1 MVHFRW
7 PVRETKLTMIRSCQ
21 IGAKTQA
28 KMREYDQSAVL
39 KRLGPPE
46 RIEDDL
52 ATRLQNPR
60 RMKAKISEDRE

>member
-1 MVHFRW
+1 
-7 PVRETKLTMIRSCQ
+7 MIRSCQ

-39 KRLGPPE
+39 KCFGPPE